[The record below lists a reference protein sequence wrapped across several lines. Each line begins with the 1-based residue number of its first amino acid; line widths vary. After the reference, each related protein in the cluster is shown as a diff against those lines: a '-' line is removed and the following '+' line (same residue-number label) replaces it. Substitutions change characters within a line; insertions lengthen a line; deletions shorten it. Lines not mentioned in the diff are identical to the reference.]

1 MRYAIT
7 TDQDPAYVAGLV
19 QEIDTMVQTFIRD
32 SKASMNEALLL
43 CALSSMDDKK
53 KAEAGADNLR
63 EQVKG
68 YVDEA
73 NQARQ
78 EAQELRRELERLKSR
93 ADKQGDK

>member
-19 QEIDTMVQTFIRD
+19 QDVDTMVHAFIQE
-32 SKASMNEALLL
+32 SKASLNEALLL

-53 KAEAGADNLR
+53 KAEACADNLR

-78 EAQELRRELERLKSR
+78 EVQELRRELERLKSR
-93 ADKQGDK
+93 AGKQGDK